1 MGEVARALN
10 VTPRAVQHMFRRH
23 LDMSP
28 MTYLRQIR
36 LRRAHR
42 DLLAGDPTRDTVAEI
57 AIRWGFAHTG
67 RFSQVYRT
75 EFGQSPSVTLRG

>member
-1 MGEVARALN
+1 
-10 VTPRAVQHMFRRH
+10 MFRRH
-23 LDMSP
+23 LDTSP

-42 DLLAGDPTRDTVAEI
+42 DLLTGDPTRDTVAEI

-67 RFSQVYRT
+67 RFSQVYRI